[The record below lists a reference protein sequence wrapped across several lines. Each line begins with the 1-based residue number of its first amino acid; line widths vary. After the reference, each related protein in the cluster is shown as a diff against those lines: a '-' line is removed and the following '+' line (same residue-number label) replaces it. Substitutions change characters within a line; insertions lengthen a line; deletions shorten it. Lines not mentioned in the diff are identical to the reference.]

1 MLKKKIRPLNI
12 KDFNPNPKSNCL
24 AFAIGDTR
32 NPDSFEDGF
41 DLDHNF
47 KIEEAFLK
55 KLTQLGYDELPHQ
68 IEKIEDALPNEYVF
82 LLFDWTEYNQ
92 KVPCLNF
99 WVTSWDYHV
108 ARRELDGTWVHKPG
122 WKDSPCEI
130 SSQEDWNSLY
140 NEFGEKYVLF
150 ALAAE

>member
-1 MLKKKIRPLNI
+1 MPKKIRPLNI
-12 KDFNPNPKSNCL
+12 QDFPKQKSNCL

-55 KLTQLGYDELPHQ
+55 KLTQLGYDELPHH

-82 LLFDWTEYNQ
+82 LLFDWTEYKQ

-108 ARRELDGTWVHKPG
+108 VRRELDGTWVHKHG
-122 WKDSPCEI
+122 WKDSPCDV
-130 SSQEDWNSLY
+130 SSQEDWDALY